1 MMIIQLIFLIGLLG
15 VTYSYM
21 VYPIILMLLP
31 KRKTTIE
38 QPNITDEILPSLSF
52 IITAFNEEKHIKNKI
67 LNTLQAHYPKDKIEI
82 IVASDGS
89 TDKTNDI
96 ALSFADKGV
105 RLVKVSEQKGKENA
119 QREAIKQAKGEI
131 FVFSDASTKIESHSL
146 KQIVENFLD
155 PKVGAVSSEDRFISN
170 DGNIAGEGA
179 YVKYEM
185 WLRKLEGSVNTLVGL
200 SGSFFAA
207 RKEICE
213 SWDITVPSDFNT
225 ALNCAN
231 KNFVAVSDPKLLG
244 FYPNISDETKEYQ
257 RKLRTVIRGIAALAN
272 KSEVLN
278 PTKFG
283 LFSFQIF
290 SHKLMRWMVPWF
302 LIITAISNILLWNSH
317 VFFNLTLIAQISFY
331 LLAALGYFSA
341 KARNNSIIK
350 ICYFFVQVNIAIAHA
365 TIQFLSGKRV
375 TRWAPSKR

>member
-1 MMIIQLIFLIGLLG
+1 MLMTTLFFIGAIG
-15 VTYSYM
+15 VIYSYFL
-21 VYPIILMLLP
+21 YPLILLVLP
-31 KRKTTIE
+31 KR
-38 QPNITDEILPSLSF
+38 NIVEHDSSSNSQLGVSLSF
-52 IITAFNEEKHIKNKI
+52 IITAFNEEKHIERKI
-67 LNTLQAHYPKDKIEI
+67 LNTLEAEYPQDKLEI

-89 TDKTNDI
+89 TDRTNEI
-96 ALSFADKGV
+96 ALSFKDKGIK
-105 RLVKVSEQKGKENA
+105 LVKVSEQKGKENA
-119 QREAIKQAKGEI
+119 QKEAIAQAKGEI
-131 FVFSDASTKIESHSL
+131 LIFSDASTKIEPNAL
-146 KQIVENFLD
+146 KRIAENFIN
-155 PKVGAVSSEDRFISN
+155 PKIGAVSSEDRFISN
-170 DGNIAGEGA
+170 DGSVAGEGA

-185 WLRKLEGSVNTLVGL
+185 WLRKLEGSVHTLVGL

-207 RKEICE
+207 RKEVCE
-213 SWDITVPSDFNT
+213 NWDISVPSDFNT
-225 ALNCAN
+225 ALNCAD

-257 RKLRTVIRGIAALAN
+257 RKLRTVIRGIAALAS

-283 LFSFQIF
+283 LFSFQVF

-302 LIITAISNILLWNSH
+302 LLLTGISNILLWNH
-317 VFFNLTLIAQISFY
+317 NVFFKLTLIAQISFY
-331 LLAALGYFSA
+331 FLAALGHFSA
-341 KARNNSIIK
+341 QARNNSIIK